1 MDDLTRAYLTLKCAK
16 GLGPR
21 KAKILLEALG
31 SAVEVIN
38 ITSSDLLRVDSV
50 GPALVKAIEAAKA
63 SDWPTKEWE
72 RAQKLGVDIIHPEHA
87 GYPESLKAIFDPP
100 LLLYVRG
107 KLPDLP
113 GAAPKSFGIVGTRN
127 ASDYALRLTKQLSQE
142 LAGQGIAIISG
153 LALGVDS
160 AAHEGAVAVESG
172 QTVAVL
178 GSGVDIIYPR
188 QNQTL
193 AKKIVEGHGA
203 VMSEYA
209 LGTRPHARN
218 FPGRNRIITGMSK
231 GILVV
236 EAGEKSGA
244 LITADYAAEE
254 GRQVFAVPGRVGD
267 PRSRGTLKLLK
278 QGAMLVQETNDIL
291 EEMNWQANVKTQPK
305 PAVVLSTQDA
315 ALVDLIERLETPLL
329 DDLIAASEQT
339 AAQLLP
345 QLMQLE
351 LKGLIRT
358 LPGSRYTRA

>member
-1 MDDLTRAYLTLKCAK
+1 MDDLTHAYLTLKHAK

-31 SAVEVIN
+31 SAVEVVN
-38 ITSSDLLRVDSV
+38 IKSSDLLRVDSV
-50 GPALVKAIEAAKA
+50 GPALVRAIEAAKA
-63 SDWPTKEWE
+63 SDWPAKEWQ
-72 RAQKLGVDIIHPEHA
+72 RAQKLGVDLIHPEHKE
-87 GYPESLKAIFDPP
+87 YPESLKAIFDPP

-107 KLPDLP
+107 KLPNLQ

-127 ASDYALRLTKQLSQE
+127 ASDYALQLTKA
-142 LAGQGIAIISG
+142 LARDLAQQGVAIISG

-160 AAHEGAVAVESG
+160 AAHEGALAANGG

-188 QNQTL
+188 QNGTM
-193 AKKIVEGHGA
+193 AKKIAEGHGA
-203 VMSEYA
+203 IVSEYS
-209 LGTRPHARN
+209 LGTSPHARN
-218 FPGRNRIITGMSK
+218 FPGRNRIITGLSK

-267 PRSRGTLKLLK
+267 PRSIGALKLLK
-278 QGAMLVQETNDIL
+278 QGAVLVQDTTDIL
-291 EEMNWQANVKTQPK
+291 DEMDWQSNTTAQPK
-305 PAVVLSTQDA
+305 AKLTLEPKDA
-315 ALVDLIERLETPLL
+315 ALVALIEQLETPLL
-329 DDLIAASEQT
+329 DDLITSSQQT

-351 LKGLIRT
+351 LKGIIRT
-358 LPGSRYTRA
+358 LPGSRYTRS